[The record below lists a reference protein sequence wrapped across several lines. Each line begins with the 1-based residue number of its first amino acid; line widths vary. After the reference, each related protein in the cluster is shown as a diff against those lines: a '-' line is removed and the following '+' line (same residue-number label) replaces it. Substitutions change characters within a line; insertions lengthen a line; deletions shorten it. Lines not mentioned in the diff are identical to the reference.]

1 MKSGCSRVL
10 FALDLL
16 LDLYDRSKSGYHVVA
31 TESSLSGPGP
41 KHAPACSAHVG
52 SHWWAPV
59 TSSFSEAGGDTVKGQ
74 GSVTRMLPSKSIL
87 SFYYD
92 TLWEISNVQH

>member
-1 MKSGCSRVL
+1 MTSGSLLEMMKSGWSRVL

-16 LDLYDRSKSGYHVVA
+16 GYDRSKSGCHVVA

-41 KHAPACSAHVG
+41 KHAPACPAHVG

-59 TSSFSEAGGDTVKGQ
+59 TSSVSEAGGDTVKSQ
-74 GSVTRMLPSKSIL
+74 GSVT
-87 SFYYD
+87 
-92 TLWEISNVQH
+92 